1 MLKGYRLVIE
11 SGKTYL
17 INHATRGY
25 FALRVTDTDS
35 KRIHGEIVAGKV
47 RCAFGVKSPGDRLKL
62 KISECS
68 KATEQPEEN
77 AARCR
82 LSENKFRER

>member
-1 MLKGYRLVIE
+1 MIKA
-11 SGKTYL
+11 GKTYL
-17 INHATRGY
+17 INHASRGY
-25 FALRVTDTDS
+25 FALRVTGTDS
-35 KRIHGEIVAGKV
+35 RHIHGEIVAGNV

-77 AARCR
+77 TGLAKSR
-82 LSENKFRER
+82 LSENQFRER